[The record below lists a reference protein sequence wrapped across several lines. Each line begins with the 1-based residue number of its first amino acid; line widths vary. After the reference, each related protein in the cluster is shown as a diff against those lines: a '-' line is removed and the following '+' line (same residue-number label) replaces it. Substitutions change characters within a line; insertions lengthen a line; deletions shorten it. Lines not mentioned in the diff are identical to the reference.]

1 MPTLR
6 KTVSRV
12 SVPAVC
18 KGSLKGLHAV
28 FRLPKIG

>member
-18 KGSLKGLHAV
+18 KSSLKGLYAV